1 MLSCLLFVKRLQ
13 KFIVYFIGKRMDLL
27 EIEWIFIF
35 RKVANC
41 IFPYGKFI
49 DFGKIDAIQFGKT
62 IVSRTCSRV

>member
-1 MLSCLLFVKRLQ
+1 
-13 KFIVYFIGKRMDLL
+13 MDLL